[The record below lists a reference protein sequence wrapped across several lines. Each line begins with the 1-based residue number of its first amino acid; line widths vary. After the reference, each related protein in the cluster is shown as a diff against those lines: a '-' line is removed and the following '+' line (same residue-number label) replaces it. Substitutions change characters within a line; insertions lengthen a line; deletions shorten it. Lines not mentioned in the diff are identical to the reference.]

1 MSDTN
6 EPPDPPPIE
15 APQGAASQ
23 ENTATSSYATALK
36 VPAQP
41 DVYAQ
46 QNKLQECAIGED
58 ASATTAQRHAI
69 RQKDAM
75 ISDKRAEIRAL
86 HVELRDKEAE
96 FKSKLEVA
104 KQAKEEAE
112 AAAERAASQIED
124 LQNEL
129 SELKAQ
135 LRTAEDKAFQ
145 AQKEHDKQ
153 LDNRLKDVEVL
164 CSNLTELQ
172 KLKERHIRGM
182 AAIEAHHEQRL
193 KDAQGPADEE
203 AEATRLSVTDNG
215 ASTSPEGNAGV
226 GRAPQVASHD
236 ADTEQDAHAS
246 GDAHVSE
253 DATMSEVANAS
264 QSQENAAVTKAPS
277 RGKGKPRV
285 KEDPLAWVVRDSQG
299 NGWDEGKNLAPSTRD
314 VFRSAIST
322 MASGLKYKAEYGRFI
337 RADDDSGH
345 HCVQCCVL
353 LKNKGSCG
361 LRGQDVACDY
371 CVRVRRPCAKLI
383 KHNGVTKLGWLPLP
397 DEERDDDVNWVD
409 LAYWC
414 ARPK

>member
-75 ISDKRAEIRAL
+75 IGDKRADIRAL

-129 SELKAQ
+129 NELKAQ

-164 CSNLTELQ
+164 CSN
-172 KLKERHIRGM
+172 
-182 AAIEAHHEQRL
+182 
-193 KDAQGPADEE
+193 
-203 AEATRLSVTDNG
+203 
-215 ASTSPEGNAGV
+215 
-226 GRAPQVASHD
+226 
-236 ADTEQDAHAS
+236 
-246 GDAHVSE
+246 
-253 DATMSEVANAS
+253 
-264 QSQENAAVTKAPS
+264 
-277 RGKGKPRV
+277 
-285 KEDPLAWVVRDSQG
+285 
-299 NGWDEGKNLAPSTRD
+299 
-314 VFRSAIST
+314 
-322 MASGLKYKAEYGRFI
+322 
-337 RADDDSGH
+337 
-345 HCVQCCVL
+345 
-353 LKNKGSCG
+353 
-361 LRGQDVACDY
+361 
-371 CVRVRRPCAKLI
+371 
-383 KHNGVTKLGWLPLP
+383 
-397 DEERDDDVNWVD
+397 
-409 LAYWC
+409 
-414 ARPK
+414 